1 MKRTLSLFIII
12 FLSSA
17 NFAFAQT
24 ISPFP
29 KPTGYVNDYANVLSS
44 SFKQSEEQ
52 KLTAYTKQ
60 TTNEIAVVTVN
71 TTGDVAIEDYG
82 QAISDQWKPGVS
94 GKDNGII
101 ILFAMQDHHDRIQI
115 GCGLEGAF
123 TDVQAQAILD
133 NDTQPLMR
141 AGKYDQAVDTTVND
155 VESQIKG
162 ATLSPCT
169 VGSQNVINQARANT
183 ANGNTNSSSGGG
195 LGTFLVLLLIVILII
210 FVIAIVS
217 DDDGDGGGFSTGALL
232 GGIGGALLSGGDDG
246 SSSGGFG
253 SGGGGFG
260 GFSGGSFSG
269 GGASGG
275 W

>member
-1 MKRTLSLFIII
+1 MKKILSLLIV
-12 FLSSA
+12 
-17 NFAFAQT
+17 AFALLFST
-24 ISPFP
+24 SFAYADYP
-29 KPTGYVNDYANVLSS
+29 KPTGYVNDYANVLSPG
-44 SFKQSEEQ
+44 FEASEEK

-71 TTGDVAIEDYG
+71 TTGDTTIEDYG
-82 QAISDQWKPGVS
+82 QGLADQWKPGVS

-133 NDTQPLMR
+133 NSTQPLMR
-141 AGKYDQAVDTTVND
+141 AGKYDQAVDTTVTD
-155 VESQIKG
+155 VENQIKG

-169 VGSQNVINQARANT
+169 VGSQKAIDQARANT
-183 ANGNTNSSSGGG
+183 ATSSKASSDSGGG
-195 LGTFLVLLLIVILII
+195 LGSLLAIIFVFILII
-210 FVIAIVS
+210 IVVSIAL
-217 DDDGDGGGFSTGALL
+217 DETNGFGSGFTAGTLF
-232 GGIGGALLSGGDDG
+232 GGIGEALLDGDSDSG
-246 SSSGGFG
+246 GGFG

-269 GGASGG
+269 GGASGS